1 MSWRVVLVTQILPVA
16 QGFGAAV
23 TGLGHEPVALLST
36 VDREGRYDSAMR
48 MDLSQLPPELD
59 ILVPAR
65 RSSIA
70 PLLRSVEPDLVVCM
84 GFPWKIPPDALA
96 VPRLGW
102 VNGHPSLLPR
112 HRGPIPVAWA
122 IRSGD
127 DEIGITFH
135 RMDAELDTGPIL
147 AQRPYPLG
155 EPEHPETFFPRFGET
170 VGATLVEALQRLAS
184 GDEGDVQEEGGGEY
198 ETFFTADDA
207 WIDLSRPAAEVHRL
221 VWAWRYGMILDG
233 EKGALLEL
241 NGKTV
246 RVLVTS
252 LTEVAGAERV
262 ECGDA
267 PLWIVETEERSEP
280 EEATQSSAPA
290 PSTP

>member
-96 VPRLGW
+96 VPPLGW

-155 EPEHPETFFPRFGET
+155 EPEEPDAFYEKFGQV
-170 VGATLVEALQRLAS
+170 VGMTLVEALERLAS
-184 GDEGDVQEEGGGEY
+184 GDEGDAQEDGGEY
-198 ETFFTADDA
+198 ETFFTAEDA
-207 WIDLSRPAAEVHRL
+207 WLDLSRPAADVHRL
-221 VWAWRYGMILDG
+221 VWAWRYGLIPDG
-233 EKGALLEL
+233 TKGALLEL
-241 NGKTV
+241 DGKPL
-246 RVLVTS
+246 RILVTS
-252 LTEVAGAERV
+252 LAEVEGATCV
-262 ECGDA
+262 ECADGA
-267 PLWIVETEERSEP
+267 LWIVETEELSEA
-280 EEATQSSAPA
+280 EATMSSAPA
-290 PSTP
+290 SSTP